1 MSACGLDFGTSN
13 SGLARPIAAGV
24 ALVALEGD
32 ATSLPS
38 AIFFASEP
46 PLPTFY
52 GRAAVRE
59 YLEGT
64 PGRLMRSLKSLL
76 GSSLIEE
83 TTAMGDRNIRFTDVV
98 ALYLRTLRAR
108 AAQAAGE
115 SFDDVVLGRPV
126 RFVDDDAQRD
136 RQAQDTLARCAR
148 AAGFRHVEFQ
158 LEPIA
163 AAFDYE
169 RTIAREEA
177 VLVIDVGGGTADF
190 SVIRLAPER
199 RNRSRRDR
207 DVLANDGV
215 HIAGTDFDSRL
226 NLAWTM
232 PALGYRTAG
241 PKGLRVPSLVYFDL
255 STWHRINLLYAP
267 KFLGTLRELQAFFGD
282 PVLYRRLV
290 HVIDERLGH
299 ELLGDTEAAKIA
311 LSDAAAV
318 TLDLARIEA
327 GLAVP
332 ARARRTPRAPRRP
345 AGEAR
350 RRGDRDG
357 GRRRTH
363 ARARFHPLFHGR
375 LERNDGAARGVLR
388 RISRQPHRRRRPLRQ
403 RGERPRAR
411 CGTTVRIAPRVQ
423 TKKTT
428 RVRLP
433 LRRPGSLQRSSIP
446 IRVRPSFFP
455 RSSFTIRI

>member
-13 SGLARPIAAGV
+13 SGLARPVTGGV
-24 ALVALEGD
+24 ELVALEDD

-38 AIFFASEP
+38 AIFFASDP

-76 GSSLIEE
+76 GSSLIDE
-83 TTAMGDRNIRFTDVV
+83 TTAVGDRNIRFTDVV
-98 ALYLRTLRAR
+98 ALYLRTLRTR
-108 AAQAAGE
+108 AAQAACE

-126 RFVDDDAQRD
+126 RFVDDDLLRD

-169 RTIAREEA
+169 RTITAEEA

-190 SVIRLAPER
+190 SVIRLSPA
-199 RNRSRRDR
+199 RRDR
-207 DVLANDGV
+207 LDRGNDVLANDGI

-226 NLAWTM
+226 NLAWAM
-232 PALGYRTAG
+232 PALGYRTTG
-241 PKGLRVPSLVYFDL
+241 PKGLTVPSLVYFDL

-282 PVLYRRLV
+282 PALYRRLV

-299 ELLGDTEAAKIA
+299 ELLGNTEAAKIA
-311 LSDAAAV
+311 LSHAAET
-318 TLDLARIEA
+318 TLDLARIET
-327 GLAVP
+327 GLAVAARRDELLALLADLLAKLVAVGTATVVASGLTP
-332 ARARRTPRAPRRP
+332 ARISTLYFTGGSSGMTALREAFAVAFPESRIVVGDLFGSVVSGLGLDAGRRFGPRR
-345 AGEAR
+345 
-350 RRGDRDG
+350 
-357 GRRRTH
+357 
-363 ARARFHPLFHGR
+363 
-375 LERNDGAARGVLR
+375 AAK
-388 RISRQPHRRRRPLRQ
+388 Q
-403 RGERPRAR
+403 RG
-411 CGTTVRIAPRVQ
+411 
-423 TKKTT
+423 
-428 RVRLP
+428 
-433 LRRPGSLQRSSIP
+433 SDSH
-446 IRVRPSFFP
+446 
-455 RSSFTIRI
+455 